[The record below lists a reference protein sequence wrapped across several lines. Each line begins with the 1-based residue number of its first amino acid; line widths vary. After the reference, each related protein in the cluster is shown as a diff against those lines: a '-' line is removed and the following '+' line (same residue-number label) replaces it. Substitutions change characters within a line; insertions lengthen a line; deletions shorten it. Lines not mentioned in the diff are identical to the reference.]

1 MSKRKDSFAE
11 EEEASNPGE
20 KVDSCPKE
28 PTIPCH
34 QGQEFLKGNFRG
46 V

>member
-1 MSKRKDSFAE
+1 MVSKRKDCFTE
-11 EEEASNPGE
+11 EVSNPGE
-20 KVDSCPKE
+20 KVDSCSKE
-28 PTIPCH
+28 PASPCY

>member
-11 EEEASNPGE
+11 EASNPGE
-20 KVDSCPKE
+20 KVESCPKE
-28 PTIPCH
+28 PTIPCY